1 MRRVVVV
8 VLILA
13 VLIGVMSF
21 FGFGP
26 VVINSEGE
34 QRVALLLGDP
44 VAEITEPGIHLV
56 PPFVNVLAFDGRWQ
70 HLAAGANL
78 IQTLDQERIVID
90 HYVIWRIHDPLEFRR
105 AFPTGMDEAAKQI
118 DQQVRGAVREVIG
131 RHTLTQILKDERAL
145 LMGTI
150 AKDSGGAVERL
161 GVEIGDVRINRTELP
176 RGTEENVFAR
186 MRAERDRLA
195 RKYRAEGEEE
205 ARRIR
210 ALSDRDAR
218 VIVAKAEAAAAAT
231 EGQGDAEAAA
241 IYAEAFGRDPEFYA
255 FVRGLEAYRS
265 TIGEGTTMVLPPD
278 HPFFALFLSGG
289 ELPEVPEESLSSPS
303 FGSP

>member
-1 MRRVVVV
+1 MRRFLL
-8 VLILA
+8 VLLVLA
-13 VLIGVMSF
+13 VVAGIMSF
-21 FGFGP
+21 LGFGP
-26 VVINSEGE
+26 LVINSEGE
-34 QRVALLLGDP
+34 QRIALFLGDP
-44 VAEITEPGIHLV
+44 VATITEPGVHWV
-56 PPFVNVLAFDGRWQ
+56 PPFVNVSTFDGRWQ
-70 HLAAGANL
+70 RLEAGANL

-90 HYVIWRIHDPLEFRR
+90 HYVIWRIRDPLEFRR
-105 AFPTGMDEAAKQI
+105 AFPTGMQEAAKQI

-131 RHTLTQILKDERAL
+131 RHTLAQILKDDRAL

-150 AKDSGGAVERL
+150 AKDSGAAVERL

-176 RGTEENVFAR
+176 RGTEGNVFAR

-210 ALSDRDAR
+210 AISDRDAR
-218 VIVAKAEAAAAAT
+218 VIVAQAQAAAAAT
-231 EGQGDAEAAA
+231 EGEGDAEAAA

-255 FVRGLEAYRS
+255 FVRSLEAYRA
-265 TIGEGTTMVLPPD
+265 TIGDGTTMVLPPD
-278 HPFFALFLSGG
+278 HPFFELFQTGG
-289 ELPEVPEESLSSPS
+289 ELPDVPEESLAVPS